1 MQQLTSQ
8 RKAEIPHSMKQRE
21 QRLTKST
28 AIPIKDMA
36 QEHSVRKRK
45 IINLDY
51 HCDMALYTFL
61 VFFEFHRPTNMR
73 QPVNEVKCIKN

>member
-1 MQQLTSQ
+1 MINNLVPGVFPTRQT
-8 RKAEIPHSMKQRE
+8 ERE
-21 QRLTKST
+21 RERTWERGSV
-28 AIPIKDMA
+28 IK
-36 QEHSVRKRK
+36 KLN

-51 HCDMALYTFL
+51 HCHMALYTFL

>member
-1 MQQLTSQ
+1 M
-8 RKAEIPHSMKQRE
+8 
-21 QRLTKST
+21 
-28 AIPIKDMA
+28 
-36 QEHSVRKRK
+36 

-73 QPVNEVKCIKN
+73 QPVNEVKCIKNGQVQHI

>member
-1 MQQLTSQ
+1 M
-8 RKAEIPHSMKQRE
+8 
-21 QRLTKST
+21 
-28 AIPIKDMA
+28 
-36 QEHSVRKRK
+36 

-73 QPVNEVKCIKN
+73 QPVNEVKCIKNQWTSVAHITSVDREGWGCQEKYHGLLRNA